1 MAVAACSSPGDAY
14 VETQNSIRSTLNGEH
29 VPVRSVSC
37 TPHVGTLE
45 WTDPPA
51 HLHCLVR
58 FENGASYTT
67 PVTVQPVVDQP
78 DSLTWNDPPPGVG
91 NVDITTAPLPSP
103 STPVSAT
110 SAGSLFYARNL
121 RPVLTALNRR
131 FHGQS
136 IVQLALYP
144 GELEAVIADSNG
156 EARLVSAG
164 DGGTLR
170 VGPPSS
176 FNGARNSIY
185 AAQLNPAVPERLA
198 RLIGLRGGVH
208 PARLA
213 RFVLYFTATDAGWDI
228 YQLSGATRFQALL
241 QGDAL
246 MAISPAGKRPLR

>member
-1 MAVAACSSPGDAY
+1 
-14 VETQNSIRSTLNGEH
+14 VETQNSIRSTLDGEH
-29 VPVRSVSC
+29 VPVRSVTC
-37 TPHVGTLE
+37 TPHIGDLA

-51 HLHCLVR
+51 HLRCLVR
-58 FENGASYTT
+58 FENRASYTT

-78 DSLTWNDPPPGVG
+78 DALTWNDPPPGVG

-103 STPVSAT
+103 SSSVSAT

-121 RPVLTALNRR
+121 RPVVAALNSR

-136 IVQLALYP
+136 IVQFALYT
-144 GELEAVIADSNG
+144 GELESVIANGNG
-156 EARLVSAG
+156 EARLVTADRSG
-164 DGGTLR
+164 KLT

-185 AAQLNPAVPERLA
+185 AAQLNWAVPERLA
-198 RLIGLRGGVH
+198 RLISLRGGV
-208 PARLA
+208 PTARLA
-213 RFVLYFTATDAGWDI
+213 RFVLYFTAKNAGWNI

-246 MAISPAGKRPLR
+246 TAISPAGERPLN